1 VSISELLAESDI
13 ISLHCPLT
21 TDTRHLLNA
30 KSLSQCKKGVFVINT
45 SRGPVIDE
53 RALVEALETG
63 QVKRAGLDV
72 FEREP
77 KIEKELLES
86 ENVVLSPHYAALT
99 LECSTSL
106 YNTPLIAVADLEREV
121 LENTIAYIETGKP
134 NTPVNKPRAS
144 L

>member
-1 VSISELLAESDI
+1 
-13 ISLHCPLT
+13 LT
-21 TDTRHLLNA
+21 TETRHLLNA

-53 RALVEALETG
+53 RALIEALETG

-86 ENVVLSPHYAALT
+86 ENVILSPHYAALT

-106 YNTPLIAVADLEREV
+106 YNT
-121 LENTIAYIETGKP
+121 
-134 NTPVNKPRAS
+134 S
-144 L
+144 